1 MDELVDLRPSR
12 TEQDELDASEL
23 APGATSLIIAVR
35 SSRLAEGCERAIEAL
50 SFERPKLSA
59 TAIFGGDDF
68 ATPLD

>member
-1 MDELVDLRPSR
+1 MDELVD
-12 TEQDELDASEL
+12 QDELGASEL

-50 SFERPKLSA
+50 SFERHKLSA

-68 ATPLD
+68 AAPLD

>member
-1 MDELVDLRPSR
+1 MKIASCP
-12 TEQDELDASEL
+12 TERISES
-23 APGATSLIIAVR
+23 ATSLIIAVR

>member
-50 SFERPKLSA
+50 SFERPKLPA
-59 TAIFGGDDF
+59 TDLWWGRFRDA
-68 ATPLD
+68 A